1 MRHNLRVPSLT
12 LQIGEGRVTV
22 RKTLAN
28 TGFLSARILGEE
40 CVEGRR
46 TIYLDRRLHQDTDSA
61 EGWVLSGPM
70 TTILTEEPKKS
81 P

>member
-1 MRHNLRVPSLT
+1 MRHERRTPSLV
-12 LQIGEGRVTV
+12 LQIGEGRVTA

-40 CVEGRR
+40 CVEGCRR
-46 TIYLDRRLHQDTDSA
+46 IYLDRRLHQDTDTA

-70 TTILTEEPKKS
+70 TTILTEDLKKS